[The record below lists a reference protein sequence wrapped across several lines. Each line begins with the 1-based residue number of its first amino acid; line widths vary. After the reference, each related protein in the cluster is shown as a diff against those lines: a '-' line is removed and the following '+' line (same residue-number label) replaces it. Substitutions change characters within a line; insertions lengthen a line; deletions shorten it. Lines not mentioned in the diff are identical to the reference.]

1 MASVGASL
9 ICAAGS
15 QQSFSLG
22 TVMPVSCC
30 LQGEKGVLEVSFFS
44 IVMESESCKEME
56 GPNTSAAHTVL
67 LLVRPAAMR
76 SRFKGGFPLPCLD
89 IMEGN
94 EHFLAA
100 VNLMP
105 CTEIPI
111 SRRSGGGNPTL

>member
-1 MASVGASL
+1 M
-9 ICAAGS
+9 
-15 QQSFSLG
+15 
-22 TVMPVSCC
+22 
-30 LQGEKGVLEVSFFS
+30 LEVSFFS
-44 IVMESESCKEME
+44 TVMESESCKEME
-56 GPNTSAAHTVL
+56 GHNANAAHTVL

-111 SRRSGGGNPTL
+111 SRRSGGGNPSL